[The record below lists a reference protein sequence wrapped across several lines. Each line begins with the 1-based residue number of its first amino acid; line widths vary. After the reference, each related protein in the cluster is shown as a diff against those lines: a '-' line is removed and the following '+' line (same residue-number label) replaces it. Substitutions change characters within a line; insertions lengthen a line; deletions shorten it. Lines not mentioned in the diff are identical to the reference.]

1 MPSDSPLIKQNNGP
15 WFAKS
20 FQELHDILW
29 HAPIGIFKST
39 PDGRF
44 LSANPALASIYG
56 FNHPEELITTITDIG
71 TQLYVHPGDRIEFKR
86 RLEDY
91 GEIINYEYKLRC
103 RNGSYIWVSTNAQTV
118 RDNNGHIIFYQGFT
132 TDISQRKQAEEDLE
146 QKIQQLEKAKYSL
159 SMADHRRQALMHC
172 SRDGIVII
180 DQNHKV
186 IEANQSFADMLGYSV
201 PEVVGL
207 YTWDYVV
214 EMTKEEIC
222 NNFHDLSKI
231 DSIFESQHKRKDGAI
246 IDVEVSVSGTRIEEK
261 NVVIAICRD
270 ISERKCVEQ
279 LLAQSKQYYISVFE
293 TSGAA
298 QAIIDEDTIIS
309 LANSKFEELTGYS
322 RSEIENK
329 KSWTD
334 FCHPDDRWLMQKCH
348 RLRRQRTDSA
358 LENYEFRL
366 IDRSY
371 HVHHVFLCVD
381 IIPGTS
387 QSVAS
392 LVDITERKQ
401 AEQDLA
407 HSHDLMRYVIEHA
420 NAAVAVH
427 DKDFRYMYVSQSY
440 LDQYNIHDKKVIGRH
455 HYEVIPDLPQKWRDA
470 HQRVLKG
477 EIVRQDRDPF
487 YRPDGSLEWTRWECR
502 PWYEVDGSIGGF
514 IVYTEIITDQVKYEQ
529 QLQYM
534 SLHDQLTGLYN
545 RAYLETE
552 LDRLQRSRDYPITI
566 VCMDLDGLKLVND
579 TLGHD
584 QGDEHLRICAN
595 ILRKSFRTAD
605 ILARVGGDEFVAL
618 LPKTDLEAGER
629 IVTRIR
635 SSLDSLNL
643 EHRAK
648 IPLGLSIGLACALK
662 DEPGLN
668 QVYRQADDLMYRD
681 KLNRDINARSQI
693 IKALMAALEEKDFVT
708 SGHAHRLKE
717 LCVQLGQKINL
728 ASSQLSALNLL
739 AQVHDLGK
747 VGIPDHVLF
756 KPGPLNEQEW
766 EIMRQHPEKGYRI
779 AKSTSDLAGIAD
791 LILKHHE
798 CWDGK
803 GYPLGLAG
811 EEIPIECRILAIFDS
826 FDAMIND
833 RPYRKRVPVEEAL
846 LELQKCS
853 GSQFD
858 PYLVDHFLKIMSLE
872 V

>member
-1 MPSDSPLIKQNNGP
+1 MSSHSPLSKQSNGSQ
-15 WFAKS
+15 FAHS
-20 FQELHDILW
+20 FQELHDILLN
-29 HAPIGIFKST
+29 APIGIFKST
-39 PDGRF
+39 PEGRF
-44 LSANPALASIYG
+44 LSANPALARIYG
-56 FNHPEELITTITDIG
+56 FKHPEDLINTITDIG

-86 RLEDY
+86 CLEHY
-91 GEIINYEYKLRC
+91 GEIINYEYRLR
-103 RNGSYIWVSTNAQTV
+103 RRDGSSIWVSTNAQV
-118 RDNNGHIIFYQGFT
+118 VSDNNGDVISYQGFT
-132 TDISQRKQAEEDLE
+132 TDISQRKQAEENLE
-146 QKIQQLEKAKYSL
+146 QKIQQLEKTKYSL
-159 SMADHRRQALMHC
+159 SMADHRRQVLMHC

-186 IEANQSFADMLGYSV
+186 IEANQSFADMLGYSL
-201 PEVVGL
+201 PEVKGL
-207 YTWDYVV
+207 NSWDYVV
-214 EMTKEEIC
+214 DMTKEEIC
-222 NNFHDLSKI
+222 KGFHDLSKI
-231 DSIFESQHKRKDGAI
+231 DSIFESKHKRKDGSI
-246 IDVEVSVSGTRIEEK
+246 IDVEVSITGTCIAGQ
-261 NVVIAICRD
+261 NVVIAICRE
-270 ISERKCVEQ
+270 ISERKRVEQ
-279 LLAQSKQYYISVFE
+279 QLEQSKQYYLSVFE

-298 QAIIDEDTIIS
+298 QVIIDGDTTIV
-309 LANSKFEELTGYS
+309 LANSRFEELTGYS
-322 RSEIENK
+322 RAEIENK
-329 KSWTD
+329 KSWMD
-334 FCHPDDRWLMQKCH
+334 FNHPDDIGWMQKYH
-348 RLRRQRTDSA
+348 RLRRQSPDSA
-358 LENYEFRL
+358 PKNYEFRL
-366 IDRSY
+366 IDRS
-371 HVHHVFLCVD
+371 HNVHHVFLCVD

-392 LVDITERKQ
+392 LIDITKRKQ

-420 NAAVAVH
+420 NASVAVH
-427 DKDFRYMYVSQSY
+427 DKNFRYMYVSQSY
-440 LDQYNIHDKKVIGRH
+440 LEEYQIHDKKVIGRH
-455 HYEVIPDLPQKWRDA
+455 HYEVIPELPQKWRNA
-470 HQRVLKG
+470 HQRALNG
-477 EIVRQDRDPF
+477 EIVKKDRDPF

-545 RAYLETE
+545 RAYLEAE

-584 QGDEHLRICAN
+584 QGDEHLRVCAN
-595 ILRKSFRTAD
+595 ILRKSFRASD

-629 IVTRIR
+629 IVSRIR
-635 SSLDSLNL
+635 SSVDSLNL

-648 IPLGLSIGLACALK
+648 IPLGLSIGLACALE
-662 DEPGLN
+662 DEPDLN

-779 AKSTSDLAGIAD
+779 AQSTSDLAGIAD
-791 LILKHHE
+791 LILRHHE
-798 CWDGK
+798 RWDGK

-811 EEIPIECRILAIFDS
+811 EEIPIECRILAIVDS

-833 RPYRKRVPVEEAL
+833 RPYRQAMSVEDAL
-846 LELQKCS
+846 MEVKKCS

-858 PYLVDHFLKIMSLE
+858 PYLVDRFLEIMS
-872 V
+872 